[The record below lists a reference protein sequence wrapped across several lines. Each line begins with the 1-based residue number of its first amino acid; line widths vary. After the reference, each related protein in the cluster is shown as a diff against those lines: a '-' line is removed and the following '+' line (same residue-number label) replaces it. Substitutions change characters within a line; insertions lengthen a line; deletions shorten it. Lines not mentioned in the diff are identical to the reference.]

1 MEGKSPRPLF
11 SAACCRIQQV
21 VRSHALFC
29 SEWRMQPSF
38 IDLMLIWCC
47 TVTIRLTPL
56 GHDEAAE
63 NHRVITLNHDKK
75 EVEIGRA
82 SKNAHKG
89 LLASS
94 DNAWFDYPIL
104 SRSHAKFIMSP
115 SQKVSNP
122 PPIDV
127 LKSMVLIDGIG
138 GLRTRLQLNPWNLLE
153 QAEVGEGGGICC
165 SRWGDHHVW
174 PTCHQWSK

>member
-1 MEGKSPRPLF
+1 MK
-11 SAACCRIQQV
+11 
-21 VRSHALFC
+21 
-29 SEWRMQPSF
+29 PSF
-38 IDLMLIWCC
+38 INMILIRCY

-82 SKNAHKG
+82 SKTAHKG

-115 SQKVSNP
+115 SQKVRNP
-122 PPIDV
+122 QPVDV
-127 LKSMVLIDGIG
+127 PKSRALTDGIG
-138 GLRTRLQLNPWNLLE
+138 DLRTRLQLNSWNILE
-153 QAEVGEGGGICC
+153 QTEVSEG
-165 SRWGDHHVW
+165 D
-174 PTCHQWSK
+174 